1 VLRACAVRR
10 ETPPC
15 ERGQVGVAVQAAG
28 QGRGRHEVG
37 GGGGGATGAS
47 RLPRRVLLP
56 LCSRPFTGIA
66 VCRLC
71 RGLCPPRR
79 LYSFLAVPSA
89 AAAPPLAFRSFA
101 ADQWDRVRTGPA
113 LRGPRAYGR
122 GGCQRSHAMCAVVP
136 MRSARRHT
144 PLRVIACANVC
155 VVYLTCKVGLSR
167 LDLKAL
173 QCVGPFCGVVHHA
186 CDIESPDGQTPV
198 LRSATRPKPNT
209 MTTHAATRY
218 RRTTVSRL
226 AFYINQIHQHQ

>member
-10 ETPPC
+10 ETPHV
-15 ERGQVGVAVQAAG
+15 RGQVGVAVQAAG

-122 GGCQRSHAMCAVVP
+122 GGCQRSHAMCRRRADAVSAAP
-136 MRSARRHT
+136 HPTQGHSLRECLYGQLNMQSGLQSFRFESLAMRWA
-144 PLRVIACANVC
+144 
-155 VVYLTCKVGLSR
+155 
-167 LDLKAL
+167 
-173 QCVGPFCGVVHHA
+173 FCGVVHHA
-186 CDIESPDGQTPV
+186 CDIKSPDGQTSV
-198 LRSATRPKPNT
+198 VRSATRPKPNT
-209 MTTHAATRY
+209 MT
-218 RRTTVSRL
+218 
-226 AFYINQIHQHQ
+226 